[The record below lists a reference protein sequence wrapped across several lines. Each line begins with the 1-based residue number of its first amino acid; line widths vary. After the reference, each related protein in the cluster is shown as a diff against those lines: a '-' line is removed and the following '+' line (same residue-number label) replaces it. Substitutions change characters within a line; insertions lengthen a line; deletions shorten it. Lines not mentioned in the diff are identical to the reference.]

1 MQLQEVKDA
10 IISQIENL
18 SNNQIESVWTYLQE
32 LTEAKN
38 HQVDLLNQYLT
49 FWCDKQLLGIRIT
62 KIVEVISMIEITPL
76 PDFPPYMT
84 GIISLRDNMIP
95 VMDLRLRLGNT
106 ETPYNNHTC
115 IVIVDIQGR
124 SFGLIVDAVND
135 VERIPEA
142 SFSLLIQKSE
152 QERIQ
157 KSERLDMLL
166 AGERKSQ
173 QDIANIG
180 QWARTIRQYLD
191 LQELNREIIEEL
203 IDHIEIGERTIIDG
217 QRHQDIKIYYRFVG
231 LV

>member
-1 MQLQEVKDA
+1 MTLGLRDGRMMFFESLNRKELCVLQLQEVKDA

-135 VERIPEA
+135 VERIPEHEICPPPTQTNCDA
-142 SFSLLIQKSE
+142 SYLEGIAKREHIILILSIDYLLSE
-152 QERIQ
+152 
-157 KSERLDMLL
+157 
-166 AGERKSQ
+166 
-173 QDIANIG
+173 N
-180 QWARTIRQYLD
+180 
-191 LQELNREIIEEL
+191 EINSIL
-203 IDHIEIGERTIIDG
+203 KLPDG
-217 QRHQDIKIYYRFVG
+217 V
-231 LV
+231 

>member
-1 MQLQEVKDA
+1 MATDEAAVLDRLKQQIQSENAAQKEDCQQE
-10 IISQIENL
+10 IS
-18 SNNQIESVWTYLQE
+18 
-32 LTEAKN
+32 
-38 HQVDLLNQYLT
+38 
-49 FWCDKQLLGIRIT
+49 
-62 KIVEVISMIEITPL
+62 
-76 PDFPPYMT
+76 
-84 GIISLRDNMIP
+84 
-95 VMDLRLRLGNT
+95 RLR
-106 ETPYNNHTC
+106 
-115 IVIVDIQGR
+115 R
-124 SFGLIVDAVND
+124 R
-135 VERIPEA
+135 VEELERMTAKLYEDKVSGAISEA

-166 AGERKSQ
+166 AGERKSR

-180 QWARTIRQYLD
+180 QWAGTIRQYLD